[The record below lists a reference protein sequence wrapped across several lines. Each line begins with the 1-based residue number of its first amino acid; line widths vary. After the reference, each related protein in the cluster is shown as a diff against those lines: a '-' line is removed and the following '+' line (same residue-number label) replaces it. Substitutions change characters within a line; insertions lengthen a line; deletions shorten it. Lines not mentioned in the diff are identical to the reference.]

1 MDNENINRSLN
12 YFDSLMRTK
21 ESSVN
26 NNRSKLSSSV
36 DHSGNSDV
44 DVNVNIQVDTMPI
57 ALSLLCLSFAN
68 KQLTRQEFEAA
79 VENLVEVTNRYKES
93 DRKIERESK
102 VKLFNKDKSNRIWG
116 RY

>member
-1 MDNENINRSLN
+1 MENENKNRSIN
-12 YFDSLMRTK
+12 YFDSLMRSK
-21 ESSVN
+21 ESSFN

-57 ALSLLCLSFAN
+57 ALSLLCLS
-68 KQLTRQEFEAA
+68 LTRQEFEAA